1 MAIQR
6 TWYLPRSFRRATPQL
21 QGGPSHPLV
30 QPLWY
35 LHLYKHRCFRMDKA
49 SLVLD
54 QDLPVGVP
62 RSYRS
67 IADHSG
73 IPRATLHHRARAR
86 RSVEEKAQSQQ
97 YLTPYE
103 EKAEQMSEPDTPI
116 RIKTIPSIA
125 LILLVTGSHPI
136 DRRRPRARTGS
147 KRLRSVIKNLLR
159 EGSRP
164 WTGIVMI
171 RTHIT
176 KLNIGLR

>member
-1 MAIQR
+1 
-6 TWYLPRSFRRATPQL
+6 
-21 QGGPSHPLV
+21 
-30 QPLWY
+30 
-35 LHLYKHRCFRMDKA
+35 MDKA

-103 EKAEQMSEPDTPI
+103 EKAEQMSELDTPI
-116 RIKTIPSIA
+116 RIKNIPSIA
-125 LILLVTGSHPI
+125 LILLVTGSH
-136 DRRRPRARTGS
+136 T